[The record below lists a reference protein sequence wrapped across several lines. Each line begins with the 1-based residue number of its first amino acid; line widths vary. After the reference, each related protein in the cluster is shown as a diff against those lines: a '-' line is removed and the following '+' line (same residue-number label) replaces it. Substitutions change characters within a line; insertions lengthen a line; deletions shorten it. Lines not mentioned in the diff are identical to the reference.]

1 MHGDADI
8 SIPASLLSDPAR
20 ARVLLALADGR
31 ALPASMLATEAGVAA
46 STASEHLAKLCAA
59 GMLSVEPHGRH
70 RYYRI
75 ADSRVINA
83 VEALAEISPRAPV
96 RSLRQG
102 TRVNALRHARLCYDH
117 LAGGLGVALMTAL
130 VETGALDG
138 GDGDYHPEAA
148 PTDRLSAPGHDVGY
162 KLTDHGA
169 ALVGDFGIDLAAL
182 RARRRPLIRYCLD
195 WTEQRHHLAGALGAA
210 LAGRL
215 FELDWVRHAPPASRA
230 VGLTDAGRAGLTAT
244 FGVSLD
250 DACPA
255 AS

>member
-1 MHGDADI
+1 
-8 SIPASLLSDPAR
+8 
-20 ARVLLALADGR
+20 
-31 ALPASMLATEAGVAA
+31 VAA
-46 STASEHLAKLCAA
+46 STASEHLAKLFAA
-59 GMLSVEPHGRH
+59 GMLSVEPRGRH

-75 ADSRVINA
+75 ADPLVINA

-102 TRVNALRHARLCYDH
+102 TRANALRHARLCYDH

-138 GDGDYHPEAA
+138 GDGGYHPEAA

-169 ALVGDFGIDLAAL
+169 ALIGDFGID
-182 RARRRPLIRYCLD
+182 
-195 WTEQRHHLAGALGAA
+195 LAGALGAA

-230 VGLTDAGRAGLTAT
+230 VRLTDAGRAGLAAT
-244 FGVSLD
+244 FGLSLD